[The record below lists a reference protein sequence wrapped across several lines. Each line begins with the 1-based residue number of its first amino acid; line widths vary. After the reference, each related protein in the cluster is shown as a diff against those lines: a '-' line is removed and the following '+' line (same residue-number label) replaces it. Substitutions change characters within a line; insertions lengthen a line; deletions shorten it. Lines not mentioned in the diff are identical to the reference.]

1 MTAPAQATVRR
12 STRQT
17 LTRRTLKA
25 ALARIEDRLYRAREP
40 FAVFVRGGEALLVRT
55 STKMYVN
62 ECARATRLG
71 ARSHMVGVYD
81 AQATIDV
88 VRADLEL
95 FCR

>member
-1 MTAPAQATVRR
+1 MTAPAQASVRR

-25 ALARIEDRLYRAREP
+25 ALARIEQRLYRAREP
-40 FAVFVRGGEALLVRT
+40 FAVFVRDGDAMMVRT
-55 STKMYVN
+55 STKMFAD

-71 ARSHMVGVYD
+71 TRSHMVGVYD
-81 AQATIDV
+81 AQATIEI
-88 VRADLEL
+88 VRGDLEL

>member
-1 MTAPAQATVRR
+1 MTAPAQAVVRR

-62 ECARATRLG
+62 ECARAMRLG

>member
-1 MTAPAQATVRR
+1 MTAPAQANVRR

-25 ALARIEDRLYRAREP
+25 ALARIEQRLYRAREP
-40 FAVFVRGGEALLVRT
+40 FAVFVRDGDALMVRT
-55 STKMYVN
+55 STKMFAD

-71 ARSHMVGVYD
+71 TRSHMVGVYD
-81 AQATIDV
+81 AQATIEI
-88 VRADLEL
+88 VRGDLEL